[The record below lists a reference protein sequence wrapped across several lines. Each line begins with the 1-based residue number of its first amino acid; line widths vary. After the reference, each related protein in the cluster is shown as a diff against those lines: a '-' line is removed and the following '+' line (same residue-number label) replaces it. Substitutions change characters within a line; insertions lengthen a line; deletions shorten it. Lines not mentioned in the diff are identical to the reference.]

1 MSERSIGQKIMQIEG
16 LVGTIA
22 VNEREEE
29 FIEDVSRITEGGKR
43 TTTLTVTQVEWIER
57 IWKRHFA

>member
-1 MSERSIGQKIMQIEG
+1 MERSIGQKIMQIEG
-16 LVGTIA
+16 LVGTSA
-22 VNEREEE
+22 VNEREEK

-43 TTTLTVTQVEWIER
+43 TTMLTGPQVEWIGR